1 MHHVLGSAGPQALH
15 IEVLWWL
22 TLAVCTA
29 VFIVVFT
36 AVLWALIRAPRAG
49 PATPPE
55 LARARDRGAQIG
67 LVTALALSA
76 VLLVALSLASFFTD
90 RALAGLGPAQ
100 LTVEVTGHQWW
111 WEIRYQDGFTTA
123 NELHIP
129 LGKPVLVKLAAP
141 DVIHSFWVPNLSGK
155 KDLIPGREAT
165 LTLRADKPG
174 VYRGQ
179 CAEFCGLQHAKMA
192 FLVIAEPPP
201 QYEAWAAAEKRPA
214 REPADRRGRDV
225 FMARGCASC
234 HAIQGTAA
242 AGRKAPDLTHLA
254 SRRTLA
260 SASLPNTVGHLAGWI
275 LDPQTIKPGASMPAT
290 AMKPEELNALLAFL
304 GALK

>member
-1 MHHVLGSAGPQALH
+1 MHHVLASAGPQALH

-22 TLAVCTA
+22 MLAVCTA
-29 VFIVVFT
+29 VFIAVFT

-49 PATPPE
+49 PATPPD
-55 LARARDRGAQIG
+55 LARARDRGAQIAV
-67 LVTALALSA
+67 VTALAVSA

-90 RALAGLGPAQ
+90 RALAGLGPPQ
-100 LTVEVTGHQWW
+100 LSVEVTGHQWW

-129 LGKPVLVKLAAP
+129 VGKPVRVKLAAP
-141 DVIHSFWVPNLSGK
+141 DVIHSFWVPTLSGK

-174 VYRGQ
+174 IYRGQ

-192 FLVIAEPPP
+192 FLVIAEPPER
-201 QYEAWAAAEKRPA
+201 YEAWAAAEKRPA

-225 FMARGCASC
+225 FMERGCAGC
-234 HAIQGTAA
+234 HAIQGSAA
-242 AGRKAPDLTHLA
+242 AARKAPDLTHLA
-254 SRRTLA
+254 SRQTLGAA
-260 SASLPNTVGHLAGWI
+260 SVPNTVGHLAGWI

-290 AMKPEELNALLAFL
+290 AMKPEELHALLAYL